1 MSRLFDEN
9 FNELPNE
16 KHTKEELIAM
26 IRDALADNS
35 NNYDRLEAI
44 KRILDEEEGLPD
56 GELKVVQIDGESDDT
71 VLQPVENPAQ
81 SILQFMSKSDI
92 SVEELKAM
100 SKDDANKQLSTID
113 KMRWVE
119 LHNATSN
126 CHYGYCL
133 THDKIEEVHITV

>member
-1 MSRLFDEN
+1 MSRLFDEI
-9 FNELPNE
+9 FNELNNAQ
-16 KHTKEELIAM
+16 HTKEELIAM

-44 KRILDEEEGLPD
+44 RRILDEEEGIPD
-56 GELKVVQIDGESDDT
+56 GELKVVQIDGECDNT
-71 VLQPVENPAQ
+71 VLCPVENPAQ
-81 SILQFMSKSDI
+81 SILQFMSNSGL

-100 SKDDANKQLSTID
+100 SKDDANKLSTID